1 MKKRMLSLALTLC
14 LFLSSPLSAYAWQD
28 GSLPEGE
35 ALAEESA
42 SRLAARDNI
51 APTPAEAYAAMI
63 ALKEQ
68 DGYKE
73 GTPWTNDEPYSDSKG
88 YYRWK
93 GGTLEGTN
101 IVAVGCVAFAFILS
115 DAAFGSLPARMYA
128 AGGFDFD
135 DIKPGDILRVSNDVH
150 TVIVLEVN
158 EAGVV
163 VAEGNISTGDHQ
175 GKVHWGRAISKE
187 EVMSNTSHYITRYPE
202 GYDPPDDSEA
212 DVSIGSGTLEGG
224 LSWNLTKAGTLTISD
239 QGAMPDFVSAE
250 EQPWSEKSSQIR
262 KVILGD
268 GVTSIGACAFWNC
281 GVLSVELSPTV
292 EAIGNSAFRESSI
305 ISVSIPSNVKSIG
318 DSAFQKCENLSSVTI
333 SEGLETINQNAF
345 NACMNLNSIVLPASI
360 GEVGAAAFFQC
371 QKLTSATFMPGSKK
385 VTLGDNMFTGCY
397 SLMNVTLPKS
407 ADCISAGMFQN
418 CIMLPGVEIPQDVTS
433 IKENAFASCSALS
446 VVIIPKSVT
455 NIVRAFLGSGL
466 RNIYYTGT
474 EEEWNKIQILQIT
487 NDNSIINAEKHFE
500 YAQADIANAKVTLE
514 KTAYTYDGTA
524 KTPSVTVE
532 LNGKKLS
539 LGVDYIVSYQ
549 NNKDVGTATVTV
561 TGRVEYKGSKTEEF
575 TIQEG
580 NGGSEGDDSGSDITP
595 PGGDGSGSD
604 SAPGGDGSGSDST
617 PGGDGSGSDST
628 PGEDGSGS
636 DSAPGGGGSGT
647 GDGSSSGDSQSPEPT
662 PAPLAKG
669 RTFTV
674 GKATYKVTKAGKE
687 VELAKS
693 TSTAKKVTVN
703 TVKGTDGVNYKVTSI
718 GAKAMQN
725 NKKITSLVIG
735 ANVKKIGANAFA
747 GCTKLAAITFG
758 KNVTSIG
765 TGAFKGCTGLKKA
778 VTLPDS
784 VKTIGA
790 NAFSGC
796 SKIPAVTIGKT
807 SKSKLAA
814 IGKSAFSGCKKLA
827 KVTVKSTKLT
837 SIGKSAFKGAKS
849 SMKVKVPSKQWK
861 KYKKI
866 LKKVGLKEK
875 QVTK

>member
-1 MKKRMLSLALTLC
+1 MKKRILSVALALC
-14 LFLSSPLSAYAWQD
+14 LFISSSSSAYAWQ
-28 GSLPEGE
+28 GEPLPEGE
-35 ALAEESA
+35 VLAAEST
-42 SRLAARDNI
+42 SRLADGREAV
-51 APTPAEAYAAMI
+51 PTPKEVYESMI
-63 ALKEQ
+63 ALQKEQ
-68 DGYKE
+68 QYAE
-73 GTPWTNDEPYSDSKG
+73 GAIWTNFEPYPNTTGKDYS
-88 YYRWK
+88 WN
-93 GGTLEGTN
+93 GGLLDGKN
-101 IVAVGCVAFAFILS
+101 IKAVGCVAFAFILS

-128 AGGFDFD
+128 AGGFEFD

-202 GYDPPDDSEA
+202 GYIPPDDPEA
-212 DVSIGSGTLEGG
+212 DVSIGSGNLEGG
-224 LSWNLTKAGTLTISD
+224 LSWNLTKAGTLTISG
-239 QGAMPDFVSAE
+239 QGAMPDFVSAG

-262 KVILGD
+262 KVILRD

-385 VTLGDNMFTGCY
+385 VALGDNMFTGCY

-455 NIVRAFLGSGL
+455 NIVRAFLDSGL

-580 NGGSEGDDSGSDITP
+580 NGGSEGDDSGSGITP
-595 PGGDGSGSD
+595 PGGDGSGSGITP
-604 SAPGGDGSGSDST
+604 PGG
-617 PGGDGSGSDST
+617 
-628 PGEDGSGS
+628 DGSGS

-674 GKATYKVTKAGKE
+674 GKATYKVTKTGKE

-837 SIGKSAFKGAKS
+837 SVGKSAFKGAKS

-866 LKKVGLKEK
+866 LKKAGLKEK